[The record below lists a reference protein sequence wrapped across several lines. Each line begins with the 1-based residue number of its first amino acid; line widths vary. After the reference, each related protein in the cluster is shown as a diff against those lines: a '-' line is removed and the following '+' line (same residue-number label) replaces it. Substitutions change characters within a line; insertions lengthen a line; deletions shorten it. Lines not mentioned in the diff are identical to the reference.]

1 MTTTTTDAS
10 TRRDPE
16 LLGQT
21 VVVIGGSS
29 GIGLATAR
37 RARAEGANVILTGF
51 HPNDALQRAATELEA
66 LSTAAFDANDPGEL
80 ERFFGG
86 LPKEI
91 DHVMVTA
98 GGPHY
103 GRLLEMTS
111 DELRHALGDHL
122 LLAIEAARN
131 AAGRVRPG
139 GTLLLMSPERGQ
151 QTVGAGTES
160 TVAAAIPTLIANLAL
175 ELAPVRVNLI
185 AAGFIDTPLSA
196 SVLGSDL
203 EKRRDQL
210 RATLPIKRVVEP
222 DDVAALA
229 VHVMSNTALTGTTY
243 TIDGGQ
249 RLVSA

>member
-1 MTTTTTDAS
+1 MTTATTAAPTQ
-10 TRRDPE
+10 REPE
-16 LLGQT
+16 LGGQT

-37 RARAEGANVILTGF
+37 RARAEGADVILTGL
-51 HPNDALQRAATELEA
+51 HPDDALQRAALDLDA
-66 LSTAAFDANDPGEL
+66 LSTAAFDANDPAAL

-86 LPKEI
+86 LPKPI

-103 GRLLEMTS
+103 GRLLETKS
-111 DELRHALGDHL
+111 DDLRHALSDHHL
-122 LLAIEAARN
+122 LAVESARN
-131 AAGRVRPG
+131 AADRVRPG
-139 GTLLLMSPERGQ
+139 GTLLFMSPEGGQ
-151 QTVGAGTES
+151 PTVGSGAEL
-160 TVAAAIPTLIANLAL
+160 TVAAAVRVLIANLAL

-185 AAGFIDTPLSA
+185 AAGFVDTPLSA
-196 SVLGSDL
+196 SLLGSDL

-210 RATLPIKRVVEP
+210 RAKLPIGRVVGP

-229 VHVMSNTALTGTTY
+229 VHIMTNTALTGTTY
-243 TIDGGQ
+243 TIDGGE